1 MLGKLVSD
9 LRGIRRAC
17 GLGTAAR
24 WLASVFRTLP
34 EALRTRQLL
43 AADAKMGIGPYAVR
57 HDDAKARLVGEG
69 AFSGLREIWV
79 RRVYSRDGFLQ
90 IPEQG
95 TVVDL
100 GANMGNFTM
109 LALATQPT
117 ARVIAVEAGRHMW
130 ERLAKSAELNGRG
143 GSIELCQ
150 AFIGSFSSKQD
161 RIATSD
167 EHYMGIPTISEAD
180 FLSKYDITR
189 IDFLK
194 CDIEGS
200 EYFLL
205 EEGSCLLDI
214 TDRIAIEL
222 HAFAGDPKAFLHELE
237 RRGFRIRHE
246 QWDGPDCIALAARD
260 RQRSAE

>member
-1 MLGKLVSD
+1 MKTALLRKLASD
-9 LRGIRRAC
+9 FQGIRGVC
-17 GLGTAAR
+17 GTGTALR
-24 WLASVFRTLP
+24 WLGAVASTIP

-43 AADAKMGIGPYAVR
+43 AADAHMGTGPFAVQMR
-57 HDDAKARLVGEG
+57 GARAKVVGEG
-69 AFSGLREIWV
+69 AFSGIREIWV
-79 RRVYSRDGFLQ
+79 REVYSRGGFLQ
-90 IPEQG
+90 IPENG

-109 LALATQPT
+109 LALAIQPT

-130 ERLAKSAELNGRG
+130 DRLAKSARLNGREDR
-143 GSIELCQ
+143 IELCQ
-150 AFIGSFSSKQD
+150 AFIGSFSPKQD

-167 EHYMGIPTISEAD
+167 DHYIGVPTISEAD
-180 FLSKYDITR
+180 FISRYGITR

-205 EEGSCLLDI
+205 EEGSRLLDI

-222 HAFAGDPKAFLHELE
+222 HAFAGDPKAFLAQLV
-237 RRGFRIRHE
+237 RRGFRIHHE

-260 RQRSAE
+260 A